1 MKSGNL
7 FKYDCDMNLFLCRI
21 PKQLIVTKIIKNT
34 YNCVITDN
42 RATTNII
49 ILSDVPLVKLIPFY
63 PDLLLK

>member
-1 MKSGNL
+1 
-7 FKYDCDMNLFLCRI
+7 MNLFLCRI

-34 YNCVITDN
+34 YNCVIIDN

-49 ILSDVPLVKLIPFY
+49 ILSYVPLVKLIPFY